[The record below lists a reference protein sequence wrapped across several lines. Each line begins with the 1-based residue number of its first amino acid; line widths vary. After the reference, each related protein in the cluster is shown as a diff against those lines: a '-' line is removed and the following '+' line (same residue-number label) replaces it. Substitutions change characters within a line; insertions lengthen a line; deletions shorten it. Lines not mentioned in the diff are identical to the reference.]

1 MHKIKFFLLFLL
13 LVSSVYGKC
22 DCGCCPDGGECFCAQ
37 CECKPDLYDKNN
49 PYLDPTNDPEGYN
62 YVSPMPVPLR
72 DEDVRIALS
81 QGYDG
86 VWLPEDPILFKPLI
100 ADPRCIQYSAG
111 WRFDDQVLDKN
122 VIDVSYGDTL
132 GIYRWMDMWP
142 WGGDLQLNIEGA
154 LWAVFE
160 PLRESAPL
168 VNADYYVGFPLEYA
182 IDRWQF
188 RLRGFHI
195 SSHIGDEF
203 LLDHRH
209 FHRKNPSAEY
219 LDFFISHDLTN
230 EIRIYGGLGY
240 ILSDDESF
248 PEKRFYQALGSE
260 VHAHSLG
267 FNWYAQQLYGQPFM
281 GIHLRGNGRFKHHV
295 DLTYVA
301 GYEFGKTSGMQR
313 MVRFYAEYH
322 DGYSVEGQFSR
333 YATSYFALRGA
344 YSW

>member
-1 MHKIKFFLLFLL
+1 MHKIRFFLMFLL
-13 LVSSVYGKC
+13 LVSTVYGKC
-22 DCGCCPDGGECFCAQ
+22 DCGCYEGADCHCDDR
-37 CECKPDLYDKNN
+37 CECQ
-49 PYLDPTNDPEGYN
+49 LDPTADPEGYN
-62 YVSPMPVPLR
+62 YISPVPVPLR
-72 DEDVRIALS
+72 NEDVRIALQ
-81 QGYDG
+81 QGLDG

-111 WRFDDQVLDKN
+111 WRFDDRVIDKN

-132 GIYRWMDMWP
+132 AIYRWMDMWP
-142 WGGDLQLNIEGA
+142 WRGDLQIEIEGA
-154 LWAVFE
+154 LWAVFQ

-168 VNADYYVGFPLEYA
+168 VNADYYVGFPLTYA

-203 LLDHRH
+203 LLEHRH
-209 FHRKNPSAEY
+209 FNRKNPSAEY
-219 LDFFISHDLTN
+219 LDFYISHDLTN
-230 EIRIYGGLGY
+230 EIRVYGGLGY

-248 PEKRFYQALGSE
+248 PEKRFYQALGGE

-281 GIHLRGNGRFKHHV
+281 GIHMRGNGRFKHHV

-313 MVRFYAEYH
+313 MVRFYMEYH

-333 YATSYFALRGA
+333 FATNYFALRAA